1 MIRDAW
7 KELWRIIKIMNYIRM
22 SEKDLDIITSLYV
35 RYYNENEDGIWT
47 FEKAYK
53 RIRQVLLTPDS
64 YCLIQE
70 INGLYT
76 GFLMGY
82 IKEYDDLKSYFLEE
96 IVIFKDF
103 QDKGIGSLLINEL
116 ERQLLDLDISMIEL
130 MSVNDTKHLHFYEK
144 FSFEKSNNLLVMSK
158 FL

>member
-1 MIRDAW
+1 
-7 KELWRIIKIMNYIRM
+7 MNYNVM
-22 SEKDLDIITSLYV
+22 NEKDLDIITSLYV
-35 RYYNENEDGIWT
+35 KYYNENEDGIRT

-53 RIRQVLLTPDS
+53 RIRQVLLILDS

-70 INGLYT
+70 INGVYT

-96 IVIFKDF
+96 IVIFKEY
-103 QDKGIGSLLINEL
+103 QNKGLGTLFINEL
-116 ERQLLDLDISMIEL
+116 QKHLLDKEVSMIEL
-130 MSVNDTKHLHFYEK
+130 MSVNDSKHLNFYEK
-144 FSFEKSNNLLVMSK
+144 FSFEKSTNLLVMST

>member
-1 MIRDAW
+1 
-7 KELWRIIKIMNYIRM
+7 MNYFRM

-47 FEKAYK
+47 FEKANK

-70 INGLYT
+70 VSGLYT

-96 IVIFKDF
+96 IVVFKDY
-103 QDKGIGSLLINEL
+103 QNKGLGTLFISEL
-116 ERQLLDLDISMIEL
+116 QKQLLNRDVSMIEL
-130 MSVNDTKHLHFYEK
+130 MSVNDAKHLNFYEK
-144 FSFEKSNNLLVMSK
+144 FSFEKTNNLLVMSK
-158 FL
+158 FI

>member
-1 MIRDAW
+1 
-7 KELWRIIKIMNYIRM
+7 M

-47 FEKAYK
+47 FEKANK

-70 INGLYT
+70 VNGLYT

-96 IVIFKDF
+96 IVVFKDY
-103 QDKGIGSLLINEL
+103 QNKGLGTLFISEL
-116 ERQLLDLDISMIEL
+116 QKQLLNRDVSMIEL
-130 MSVNDTKHLHFYEK
+130 MSVNDAKHLNFYEK
-144 FSFEKSNNLLVMSK
+144 FSFEKTNNLLIMSK
-158 FL
+158 FI

>member
-1 MIRDAW
+1 
-7 KELWRIIKIMNYIRM
+7 M
-22 SEKDLDIITSLYV
+22 SEKYLDIITNLYV

-82 IKEYDDLKSYFLEE
+82 IKEYDDWKSYFLEE

>member
-1 MIRDAW
+1 
-7 KELWRIIKIMNYIRM
+7 MNYFRM

-47 FEKAYK
+47 FEKANK

-70 INGLYT
+70 VNGLYT

-96 IVIFKDF
+96 IVVFKDY
-103 QDKGIGSLLINEL
+103 QNKGLGTLFISEL
-116 ERQLLDLDISMIEL
+116 QKQLLNRDVSMIEL
-130 MSVNDTKHLHFYEK
+130 MSVNDAKHLNFYEK
-144 FSFEKSNNLLVMSK
+144 FSFEKTNNLLVMSK
-158 FL
+158 FI

>member
-1 MIRDAW
+1 
-7 KELWRIIKIMNYIRM
+7 MNYFRM

-47 FEKAYK
+47 FEKANK

-70 INGLYT
+70 VNGLYT

-96 IVIFKDF
+96 IVVFKDY
-103 QDKGIGSLLINEL
+103 QNKGLGTLFISEL
-116 ERQLLDLDISMIEL
+116 QKQLLNRDVSMIEL
-130 MSVNDTKHLHFYEK
+130 MSVNDAKHLNFYEK
-144 FSFEKSNNLLVMSK
+144 FSFEKTNNLLIMSK
-158 FL
+158 FI

>member
-1 MIRDAW
+1 
-7 KELWRIIKIMNYIRM
+7 M

-47 FEKAYK
+47 FEKANK
-53 RIRQVLLTPDS
+53 RIRQVLLIPDS

-70 INGLYT
+70 VNGLYT

-96 IVIFKDF
+96 IVVFKDY
-103 QDKGIGSLLINEL
+103 QNKGLGTLFISEL
-116 ERQLLDLDISMIEL
+116 QKQLLNRDVSIIEL
-130 MSVNDTKHLHFYEK
+130 MSVNDAKHLNFYEK
-144 FSFEKSNNLLVMSK
+144 FSFEKTNNLLVMSK
-158 FL
+158 FI

>member
-1 MIRDAW
+1 
-7 KELWRIIKIMNYIRM
+7 MNYFRM

-47 FEKAYK
+47 FEKANK

-70 INGLYT
+70 VNGLYT

-82 IKEYDDLKSYFLEE
+82 IKEYDDLKKEMINISSR
-96 IVIFKDF
+96 IINP
-103 QDKGIGSLLINEL
+103 KGVES
-116 ERQLLDLDISMIEL
+116 IEW
-130 MSVNDTKHLHFYEK
+130 F
-144 FSFEKSNNLLVMSK
+144 
-158 FL
+158 

>member
-1 MIRDAW
+1 
-7 KELWRIIKIMNYIRM
+7 MNYNVM
-22 SEKDLDIITSLYV
+22 NEKDLDIITSLYV
-35 RYYNENEDGIWT
+35 KYYNENEDGIRT

-70 INGLYT
+70 INGVYT

-96 IVIFKDF
+96 IVVFKEY
-103 QDKGIGSLLINEL
+103 QNKGLGTLFINEL
-116 ERQLLDLDISMIEL
+116 QKHLLDKEVSMIEL
-130 MSVNDTKHLHFYEK
+130 MSVNDSKHLNFYEK
-144 FSFEKSNNLLVMSK
+144 FSFEKSNNLLVMST